1 MSEGTIIAFKSEGGL
16 RISKDNTSI
25 TTGKVIVNGI
35 EITSVEDWTKVT
47 QSIVELQQEN
57 QQLKDEINKI
67 SKKELKIMQM
77 LRSIELCT
85 LTKERID
92 QIEEVMFELNTDDL
106 LKGDKE

>member
-1 MSEGTIIAFKSEGGL
+1 MSKE
-16 RISKDNTSI
+16 ISKEDILNVTGSMFDTFLDYVDNS
-25 TTGKVIVNGI
+25 NN
-35 EITSVEDWTKVT
+35 
-47 QSIVELQQEN
+47 ELEQLKQEN

>member
-1 MSEGTIIAFKSEGGL
+1 MKEEFINNSYIEMLIQDLEENSLGYWDATQDEMAKSL
-16 RISKDNTSI
+16 RN
-25 TTGKVIVNGI
+25 
-35 EITSVEDWTKVT
+35 
-47 QSIVELQQEN
+47 LQQEN

-106 LKGDKE
+106 LKGDKK